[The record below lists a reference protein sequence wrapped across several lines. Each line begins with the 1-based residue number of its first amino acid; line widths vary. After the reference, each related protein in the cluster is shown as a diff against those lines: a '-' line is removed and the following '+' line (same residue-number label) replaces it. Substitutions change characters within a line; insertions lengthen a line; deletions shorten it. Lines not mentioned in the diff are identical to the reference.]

1 VPPDNENWM
10 DEPIEYFLKNEKKQN
25 IDDINAIFQ
34 FALDV
39 AAHGSQ
45 IPLSMLTHGIAMRLK
60 ARTKKKTEDTSNLI
74 FETMLQLIQDIS
86 VII

>member
-1 VPPDNENWM
+1 M
-10 DEPIEYFLKNEKKQN
+10 DEPIKYFLKNDKKLN
-25 IDDINAIFQ
+25 IDDINVIFQ

-60 ARTKKKTEDTSNLI
+60 ARTKKTTTEDTSNVI
-74 FETMLQLIQDIS
+74 FKTTLELIQDIS